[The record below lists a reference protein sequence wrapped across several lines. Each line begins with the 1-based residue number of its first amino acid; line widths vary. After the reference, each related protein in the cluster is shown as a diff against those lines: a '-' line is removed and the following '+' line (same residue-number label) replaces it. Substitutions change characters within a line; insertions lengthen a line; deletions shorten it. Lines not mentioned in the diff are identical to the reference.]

1 MDRSTDAGDLTVTYL
16 SMDPLSSTV
25 GSSQVL
31 AYIERL
37 VHRGIEIDLVT
48 FEHAVEPEL
57 TEHLSGL
64 GVTWRPQRFGLHGPV
79 GGLGRVLR
87 AARAVRGASI
97 VHARSDMAAAATMLA
112 GVDRWVWDVRSFWAD
127 QKVAT
132 GVMRAGSPQV
142 RVMRRVEGLAARRST
157 AVITLTASAI
167 DELDRRHGGVV
178 SSKARVVTTCADL
191 SRFGLSD
198 LPPAP
203 LRILLAGTLNRY
215 YDVNSM
221 LDLVAELRRRGPVEF
236 VVASPG
242 ETDWEDELATI
253 EAVRVSAMPAEM
265 AELVS
270 SCHVGLS
277 VCRDDA
283 GASLL
288 AAMPTKIG
296 EFLASGRPVVVN
308 PGLVDA
314 ARMLERDGSGVAFG
328 SASPVGV
335 KDAAD
340 RLEELLDDPGTP
352 GRCRSLAESHF
363 DLDRGIDS
371 LLEVYSALDALVRPS
386 FDIRGLSGTVSTR
399 MERDR

>member
-1 MDRSTDAGDLTVTYL
+1 MDRPMDVSADHLIVTYL

-37 VHRGIEIDLVT
+37 AHRGVQIDLIT
-48 FEHAVEPEL
+48 FEHAVDPEL
-57 TEHLSGL
+57 TQRLSGL

-87 AARAVRGASI
+87 AARAVRGASV

-132 GVMRAGSPQV
+132 GVMAAGSPQM
-142 RVMRRVEGLAARRST
+142 RVMRWVERLAARRST
-157 AVITLTASAI
+157 AVTTLTASAI
-167 DELDRRHGGVV
+167 DELDRRYGEVV
-178 SSKARVVTTCADL
+178 SSKARVVTTCVDL
-191 SRFGLSD
+191 DRFVPSR
-198 LPPAP
+198 PPPGP
-203 LRILLAGTLNRY
+203 LRVLLAGTVNRY
-215 YDVNSM
+215 YDVESM

-236 VVASPG
+236 IVASPG
-242 ETDWEDELATI
+242 DTAWEDELDAV
-253 EAVRVSAMPAEM
+253 EASRVSATPFEM
-265 AELVS
+265 AALVS

-283 GASLL
+283 GSSLL

-296 EFLASGRPVVVN
+296 EFLASGRPVIVN

-314 ARMLERDGSGVAFG
+314 V
-328 SASPVGV
+328 
-335 KDAAD
+335 
-340 RLEELLDDPGTP
+340 ELLRGNRCGIAYGSSLGLDVVNAVDQLRELLADPGTTE
-352 GRCRSLAESHF
+352 RCRSLAVSHF
-363 DLDRGIDS
+363 DLDRGVDS
-371 LLEVYSALDALVRPS
+371 LFDVYAALS
-386 FDIRGLSGTVSTR
+386 Q
-399 MERDR
+399 